1 MNKTR
6 LINKSILIRTVKTA
20 LAALLA
26 IIVSQELSLDFAAA
40 AGIIAILNIYY
51 LDMNKGLASLLKVSP
66 DLLIKLEY
74 VLQLLV
80 LELPTFLLQ

>member
-1 MNKTR
+1 MNKIR

-40 AGIIAILNIYY
+40 AGIIAILNIFETRKST
-51 LDMNKGLASLLKVSP
+51 M
-66 DLLIKLEY
+66 
-74 VLQLLV
+74 
-80 LELPTFLLQ
+80 